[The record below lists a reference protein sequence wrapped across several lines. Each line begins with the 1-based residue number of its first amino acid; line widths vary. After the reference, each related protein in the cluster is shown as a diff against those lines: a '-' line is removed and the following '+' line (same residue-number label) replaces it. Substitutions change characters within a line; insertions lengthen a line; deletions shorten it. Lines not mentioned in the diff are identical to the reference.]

1 MTQYDNTNTGVLFRN
16 DQAGNDKRPNYKGK
30 VNVAGVDYELAGW
43 TRTGASGVPF
53 LSLKVQTLRPKP
65 AGPPA
70 QASASPVSAWQ
81 GTKAQLPADTTP
93 FADDEIPF

>member
-1 MTQYDNTNTGVLFRN
+1 MTQFDNTNTGVLFRN

-53 LSLKVQTLRPKP
+53 LSLKVQTPRPKP
-65 AGPPA
+65 
-70 QASASPVSAWQ
+70 QATQQVRHERAYARAVALRRVSRY
-81 GTKAQLPADTTP
+81 
-93 FADDEIPF
+93 

>member
-16 DQAGNDKRPNYKGK
+16 DQAGNDERPNYKGK

-53 LSLKVQTLRPKP
+53 LSLKVQTPRAAQQPQTEPHAKVWQG
-65 AGPPA
+65 AVKAPPA
-70 QASASPVSAWQ
+70 Q
-81 GTKAQLPADTTP
+81 LEP
-93 FADDEIPF
+93 FADDDIPF

>member
-30 VNVAGVDYELAGW
+30 VNVNGVDYELAGW

-53 LSLKVQTLRPKP
+53 LSLKVQTPRHKP
-65 AGPPA
+65 TAPPQ
-70 QASASPVSAWQ
+70 QASASPVNAWQ
-81 GTKAQLPADTTP
+81 GAKAKLPDVA
-93 FADDEIPF
+93 FEDDESIPI

>member
-1 MTQYDNTNTGVLFRN
+1 MTQFDNTNTGVLFRN

-65 AGPPA
+65 TLPPA
-70 QASASPVSAWQ
+70 QASESPVRAWQ
-81 GTKAQLPADTTP
+81 GAKTAVNDVP
-93 FADDEIPF
+93 FEDDPVPF

>member
-30 VNVAGVDYELAGW
+30 INVNGVDYELAGW

-53 LSLKVQTLRPKP
+53 LSLKVQTPRPKLVALP
-65 AGPPA
+65 Q
-70 QASASPVSAWQ
+70 QASASPVRAWQ
-81 GTKAQLPADTTP
+81 GAKAQQPDVA
-93 FADDEIPF
+93 FEDDESIPF